1 MAKRNTVWVLFKLRA
16 KRGRFST
23 WVVDP
28 RITSK
33 KCWQRTKEYYNLSSD
48 SRRARL
54 WADHG
59 TKYTLDYL
67 AESTDKQVLLTMLEL
82 MEKGE

>member
-1 MAKRNTVWVLFKLRA
+1 MAKRNTVWVLFKFRA

-23 WVVDP
+23 WVVDT

-33 KCWQRTKEYYNLSSD
+33 NVWQRTKKHYNPPSD
-48 SRRARL
+48 SSQARL

-82 MEKGE
+82 MEEGQ